1 MKFANKLVSLGLIAS
16 MSLSIAACSKS
27 TDTSDTTGDIDPA
40 FQSAVSEAIDAT
52 PESSTEEEV
61 AEETTGETLSTQI
74 TNEKGEYLIDG
85 QTFEERYGSQLGVY
99 LNHQYYFDG
108 KPIPIYESNYYFI
121 HEFAEFNNMA
131 LTNSVQIPI
140 TSEGFVDLSH
150 ELATGVSGDGYDFQC
165 VGDMVQFYAEI
176 SLACSYICMDLGEE
190 RGVVLSETTKAE
202 VQEQIDLV
210 ASMAEQSGLT
220 LDQFLSVNYGKG
232 FDEAAFREILYHYYY
247 FDDFVREY
255 DVPEEDL
262 QTPQVCHALFMVNSD
277 ATAEE
282 DAAQLQLA
290 EEFLA
295 QCESTDDLLAKGQMA
310 ASGGVVAECATYKI
324 EKGRF
329 VPEFESWA
337 YDPSRKVGDMGI
349 VKTTYGY
356 HVMGFLG
363 YADRDEI
370 ATELASQ
377 EIYSVYYTEAHEFKT
392 NDTFEK
398 PKPVD
403 GPKTTDPS
411 DSTEESAISSLPLD
425 ENGNLIVD
433 TTDAGEPENSFGADK
448 TNRGVMTVRII
459 SASVAGVA
467 IIAII
472 ALIIS
477 TIVKGKNNKSN
488 ENEEDVEEVEEE
500 NTEDTED

>member
-1 MKFANKLVSLGLIAS
+1 MKFGNKLISLGLIAS

-40 FQSAVSEAIDAT
+40 LQSAVNEAIDAT
-52 PESSTEEEV
+52 PDSSTETEV
-61 AEETTGETLSTQI
+61 AEETTEATVATQI
-74 TNEKGEYLIDG
+74 TNEKGEYLING

-108 KPIPIYESNYYFI
+108 KPIPLEESNYYFI

-131 LTNSVQIPI
+131 TTNSAQLPL
-140 TSEGFVDLSH
+140 TSEGFVDLSY
-150 ELATGVSGDGYDFQC
+150 ELSTGVTYDGYDFQC

-190 RGVVLSETTKAE
+190 RGILLSDTTKAE

-210 ASMAEQSGLT
+210 ASMAEQDGLT
-220 LDQFLSVNYGKG
+220 LDQFLSVNYGEG

-255 DVPEEDL
+255 DVPEEEL
-262 QTPQVCHALFMVNSD
+262 QIPEVCHALSMVNSD
-277 ATAEE
+277 ATEEE

-290 EEFLA
+290 QEFLE
-295 QCESTDDLLAKGQMA
+295 QCESTEDLLTKGQMA

-363 YADRDEI
+363 FPDRDEI
-370 ATELASQ
+370 ASELASQ

-398 PKPVD
+398 PKPID
-403 GPKTTDPS
+403 GPKTTDAS

-433 TTDAGEPENSFGADK
+433 TTDAGEPENSFGADNTHK
-448 TNRGVMTVRII
+448 GIMTVRII

-477 TIVKGKNNKSN
+477 TIVKGKKNNVV
-488 ENEEDVEEVEEE
+488 ENEDEEIEE
-500 NTEDTED
+500 EDTEETED